1 MGDQSDKRPYLRRGD
16 GESLI
21 VFLALL
27 INGVFLPV
35 LPVEIPLVDGYI
47 SAPTYA
53 GTQIIIAHADMAGA
67 EFLKLEPGDY
77 VYQFYS
83 DYSRSDYIV
92 DTVEKLHADDPRSM
106 ELSLFYDGQWTYI
119 LDVLRDKRR
128 NDMTLYTCWYSH
140 GLFLGRVF
148 VNLKEAQ

>member
-1 MGDQSDKRPYLRRGD
+1 MNSVVIL
-16 GESLI
+16 S
-21 VFLALL
+21 LL
-27 INGVFLPV
+27 INGVLFPV
-35 LPVEIPLVDGYI
+35 LPVEIPLVDGYV

-83 DYSRSDYIV
+83 DYSRSDYVV
-92 DTVEKLHADDPRSM
+92 DTIDKLHADDPRSM

-119 LDVLRDKRR
+119 LDVLRDKRD
-128 NDMTLYTCWYSH
+128 NGMTLYTCWYSH

-148 VNLKEAQ
+148 VNLEKVN

>member
-1 MGDQSDKRPYLRRGD
+1 MGYQPDKRPCLWCGN
-16 GESLI
+16 GASLI

-35 LPVEIPLVDGYI
+35 LPVEIPEVDGYV

-83 DYSRSDYIV
+83 DYSRSDYVV

-106 ELSLFYDGQWTYI
+106 ELSLFYEGQWTYI
-119 LDVLRDKRR
+119 LDVLRDKRS

-148 VNLKEAQ
+148 VNLEKVN